1 MNDYKFTATGKKF
14 TIFFLLLLLPL
25 GLFGQEKIIFGLTGT
40 VYKGDL
46 KTFKKW
52 SDYLEKKLNLKV
64 EIKFSRTYAEMM
76 SMIEDN
82 KVDIAYVCN
91 STYVKLKKN
100 NLASVL
106 VMPVSDG
113 KSYYY
118 SYIISKKNR
127 LYTNLDDF
135 KGHIFAFT
143 DPGSTSGAIATTY
156 ELAKEDKY
164 PKTFFR
170 QVVYTYA
177 HAESIEA
184 VLDGFSDGASV
195 DSLVYE
201 QFAKRFPKKIE
212 NLKIVQKLG
221 PFTMSPIVAH
231 NDMKKELFVKIQ
243 NALVDMDKDNDGKEI
258 FKALSLDKLN
268 LPSGETFKG
277 IEDMMSSIE

>member
-1 MNDYKFTATGKKF
+1 MNDYKFTTIDKKL
-14 TIFFLLLLLPL
+14 TIFFLLLLLPF
-25 GLFGQEKIIFGLTGT
+25 GLLGQEKIVFGLTGT

-52 SDYLEKKLNLKV
+52 SNYLEKKLNIKV

-76 SMIEDN
+76 SMIKHH

-106 VMPVSDG
+106 VMPISD
-113 KSYYY
+113 KKNYYY
-118 SYIISKKNR
+118 SYIITNKTR
-127 LYTNLDDF
+127 LFTSLYDF

-143 DPGSTSGAIATTY
+143 DPDSTSGAIAPTY
-156 ELAKEDKY
+156 EIMKKNSS
-164 PKTFFR
+164 PKTFFKKTI
-170 QVVYTYA
+170 YTYK
-177 HAESIEA
+177 HAESIQA
-184 VLDGFSDGASV
+184 VLDGFVDGASV

-201 QFAKRFPKKIE
+201 QFSKRFPNEIKK
-212 NLKIVQKLG
+212 LKIVQKLG

-231 NDMKKELFVKIQ
+231 NGMTKKLFLKIQ
-243 NALVDMDKDNDGKEI
+243 QTLIDMNKDNDGKEI

-268 LPSGETFKG
+268 LPAGETFKS